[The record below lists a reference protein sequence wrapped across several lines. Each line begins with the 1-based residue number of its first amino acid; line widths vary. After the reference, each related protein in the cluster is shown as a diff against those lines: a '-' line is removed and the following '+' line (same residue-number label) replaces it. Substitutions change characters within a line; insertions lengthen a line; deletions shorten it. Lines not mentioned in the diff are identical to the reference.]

1 MDYLEEITS
10 LKKQLQ
16 SKDSLIKLKDEQV
29 KTLENSI
36 ELKDEQIKTFEKT
49 LQTKDEEAKTL
60 EKTISLKNT
69 QIEELSSSKVDLTEI
84 KEKEVIITQLQQEIE
99 ILNEELSKADEDLE
113 TLELE
118 NEKLKKAQTSSSEDR
133 IIDFTN
139 IQITKSEIL
148 KKMREILDKAIANVT
163 IIVPSIVDLQELYL
177 YELRSSVSI
186 KIACSISPEIQ
197 EHSELL
203 EEFESLDNIAL
214 RNYERADRYILT
226 RDGEELLLAVI
237 GNSKDNN
244 LVIHTRDRKH
254 IKLFNSISTE
264 GWIQSRK
271 I

>member
-1 MDYLEEITS
+1 MDYLEEISS

-16 SKDSLIKLKDEQV
+16 SKDSLIKLKDSQV

-49 LQTKDEEAKTL
+49 LQMKDEETKTL
-60 EKTISLKNT
+60 EKTISIKDT
-69 QIEELSSSKVDLTEI
+69 QIEELSSSKVDTSLI
-84 KEKEVIITQLQQEIE
+84 KEKEEIIAKLQQEIE

-113 TLELE
+113 ILELE
-118 NEKLKKAQTSSSEDR
+118 IEKLKKAQINSSEDK

-148 KKMREILDKAIANVT
+148 KKMREILDKSIANVT

-214 RNYERADRYILT
+214 RNYERADRYVLT

-237 GNSKDNN
+237 GNSEDNN

-254 IKLFNSISTE
+254 IKLFNSLSTE

-271 I
+271 V